1 MVEWA
6 PSAVR
11 DAGALLSDLSTAEAA
26 TFHEQVLRIA
36 RELAR
41 RDAVSGIVPELKE
54 LGLFAYRE
62 IAFEPFSLF
71 FRLDGNRICILGVL
85 DRRRDLREVLFR
97 RLLQSL

>member
-11 DAGALLSDLSTAEAA
+11 DAGTLLSELPEVEAGP
-26 TFHEQVLRIA
+26 FYEQVLRIA
-36 RELAR
+36 KDLAR
-41 RDAVSGIVPELKE
+41 RDAVSGIVPELKD

-62 IAFEPFSLF
+62 IDFGPFSLF
-71 FRLDGNRICILGVL
+71 FRLEGSHINILGVL

-97 RLLQSL
+97 RMLLSL